1 MSASLNLR
9 LYLQEFQRETNMED
23 RCLIKNDVTEVKNS
37 LKYVLVNSFLEIKNI
52 FTKDYNATG
61 FVFAFCTVDW

>member
-37 LKYVLVNSFLEIKNI
+37 LKYVLMNSFLEIKNM
-52 FTKDYNATG
+52 FTRLRCTG